1 LRRLAFAILI
11 VLAGAATLR
20 AQRYNFKVYGEEEGL
35 QNLAV
40 QVVLQDRAGFL
51 WVGTQNG
58 LYRYDGSRFV
68 GFGKAEGLPGAR
80 IESLHES
87 IDGTLWVGTRVGLA
101 RRKGEQF
108 EIVPMRVAQGVVGRA
123 GIASDAAGKLYLA
136 TERGLVTGTR
146 SSNTPDKPDKSAK
159 LDKIEFALIASPDSE
174 GATGAVAG
182 TVPEAASVYVDPSGH
197 VLYGCGTSLCRLDNG
212 PRNHNDRDIGHD
224 LPHDIAVESG
234 LPPGPW
240 GAILGDLEGNLW
252 VRSDHLLYERCTGS
266 DQFQLRDGLPG
277 STNTYPTL
285 ALDPAGRLLVPTN
298 RGLAR
303 ETANGWEII
312 DTHQGVPANDIS
324 AVLQD
329 REGSIWLGLLGS
341 GLARWLG
348 YSEWQS
354 WTDREGLSRESVWS
368 IARDAGGRLWV
379 GTQFGL
385 NYAEERDG
393 RLQWRQQ
400 AVPGVEM
407 IRGLASSAI
416 SPTAFA
422 KGTETGATIGAPS
435 LAGAAMWIGA
445 SPGGLRQL
453 DLRSMQTRVIGSA
466 QGINSDNVRN
476 VMTDRDGNVWVS
488 TRNGLFRKAANASR
502 FEEVVPLSL
511 IDAEPPAAAGS
522 TSDHSPRLPAEV
534 FHMTMMDASGQVWAA
549 GTRGLARLSGGRWT
563 RFTERDGLK
572 SNVVAHIAEDPDGA
586 IWIGYYEAFGLTRL
600 TFPQGHLK
608 LEHFTTASGLQSDKS
623 IFLGFDARGW
633 LWAGSDHGIDVFDR
647 SHWRHYGK
655 SDGLIWDDCNTN
667 AFLADRDGGVWI
679 GTSRGLSRFRPLPSG
694 PPSVPPSVVFT
705 SVKFGDQATDA
716 SAPGASSIR
725 IPYSHRSLQVRFAAL
740 TFLQESKVLFR
751 YRLRGV
757 SGSWLETSQREL
769 NYPQLPP
776 GAYTLEVMARTAQG
790 VWSTEPAQMEFRI
803 LSPWWLTWWFRLT
816 CALVILLIGRILWQR
831 RTHRLEAER
840 YRLENAVNQRTRELS
855 LEKQRVVEEKGR
867 TEQQKVEI
875 ERLLQEAQQAS
886 RSKSEFLANMSHEIR
901 TPMNGVIGMTDL
913 VLATQLSPEQREY
926 LATARLSA
934 NSLLT
939 ILNDVLDFS
948 KIEAGRM
955 DLNPIEFSLRQCVQE
970 IARMFSVSATE
981 KKLAFEVHVDQNVPD
996 RVVGDPDRLRQV
1008 LLNLAGNAV
1017 KFTAQGSV
1025 GIAVKVEAQDPASIT
1040 LRFAV
1045 NDSGI
1050 GIPMEKREI
1059 IFEAFRQADGSTTRK
1074 YGGTG
1079 LGLAICLHL
1088 VKMMGGAIRVES
1100 EVGSGSTFHFTARF
1114 AHAAA
1119 GLQPAPPDPVGLRKM
1134 LEAVGESGG
1143 AVPPRCLL
1151 RILIA
1156 EDNPVNQRVAARLL
1170 EKRGHRVALAAN
1182 GREALEWLDRQEFD
1196 LILMDVQMPELDGI
1210 ETTTVIRERETR
1222 QGGHIPIVALT
1233 AHAMLGDRD
1242 RCIEAGMDNYVNKP
1256 IDAVKFLEVVE
1267 STVLAQTL
1275 PSRDC

>member
-1 LRRLAFAILI
+1 MRRIVIVILI
-11 VLAGAATLR
+11 ALVWTAALR

-68 GFGKAEGLPGAR
+68 AFGKTEGLPGAR

-101 RRKGEQF
+101 RRRGDQF
-108 EIVPMRVAQGVVGRA
+108 EPVPMLVAQGQIAQGIAGRA
-123 GIASDAAGKLYLA
+123 GIASDASGKLYFA

-146 SSNTPDKPDKSAK
+146 SGDKV
-159 LDKIEFALIASPDSE
+159 EFTLIP
-174 GATGAVAG
+174 GPGG
-182 TVPEAASVYVDPSGH
+182 TQEAAAVYVDPSGK
-197 VLYGCGTSLCRLDNG
+197 VLYGCGESLCRLEQVAGHDVA
-212 PRNHNDRDIGHD
+212 RDI
-224 LPHDIAVESG
+224 AAESG

-240 GAILGDLEGNLW
+240 SAILGDLEGNLW
-252 VRSDHLLYERCTGS
+252 LRSDHQLYLRPGGAER
-266 DQFQLRDGLPG
+266 FQSRPGLPE

-285 ALDPAGRLLVPTN
+285 ALDPAGRLLVPTY

-303 ETANGWEII
+303 ETIHGWEII
-312 DTHQGVPANDIS
+312 DARQGLPANDIA
-324 AVLQD
+324 AVVQD

-348 YSEWQS
+348 YNEWQS

-368 IARDAGGRLWV
+368 IARDPGGRLWV

-385 NYAEERDG
+385 NYADEREG
-393 RLQWRQQ
+393 RLVWRQQ
-400 AVPGVEM
+400 PVPGVQM
-407 IRGLASSAI
+407 IRGLASS
-416 SPTAFA
+416 STTA
-422 KGTETGATIGAPS
+422 GAGGIGA
-435 LAGAAMWIGA
+435 GTMWIGA

-453 DLRSMQTRVIGSA
+453 DLRTMQTRAVGPE
-466 QGINSDNVRN
+466 QGFSSDNIRH
-476 VMTDRDGNVWVS
+476 VMTDRDGRVWVS
-488 TRNGLFRKAANASR
+488 TRNGLFRKMPNASR
-502 FEEVVPLSL
+502 FEEIFPPSPV
-511 IDAEPPAAAGS
+511 DAGQAAAP
-522 TSDHSPRLPAEV
+522 HSGGPERPPSEV
-534 FHMTMMDASGQVWAA
+534 FHMTMMDAAGQVWVG
-549 GTRGLARLSGGRWT
+549 GTRGLARLSGERWT

-572 SNVVAHIAEDPDGA
+572 SDVVAHIAEDPDGA

-600 TFPQGHLK
+600 TFPQGRLK
-608 LEHFTTASGLQSDKS
+608 LEHFTTASGLRSDKS

-633 LWAGSDHGIDVFDR
+633 LWAGSDHGVDVFDR
-647 SHWRHYGK
+647 VRWRHYGK
-655 SDGLIWDDCNTN
+655 SDGLIWDDCNSN
-667 AFLADRDGGVWI
+667 AFLADRDGAVWI
-679 GTSRGLSRFRPLPSG
+679 GTSRGVSRFRPLASP

-705 SVKFGDQATDA
+705 TVKFGDQTLDTASDAA
-716 SAPGASSIR
+716 SAAASGAPSSIEV
-725 IPYSHRSLQVRFAAL
+725 PYRRRSLEVRFAAL
-740 TFLQESKVLFR
+740 TFLQESQVLFR
-751 YRLRGV
+751 YRLASVGRN
-757 SGSWLETSQREL
+757 WLETTQREL

-776 GAYTLEVMARTAQG
+776 GDYTLEVTARTAQG
-790 VWSTEPAQMEFRI
+790 VWSLEPARLKFRI
-803 LSPWWLTWWFRLT
+803 LEPWWLTWWFRVA
-816 CALVILLIGRILWQR
+816 CALAILLAGRIVWQR

-840 YRLENAVNQRTRELS
+840 YRLEKAVKERTRELFQ
-855 LEKQRVVEEKGR
+855 EKQHLVEEKGR
-867 TEQQKVEI
+867 TEQQKREI
-875 ERLLQEAQQAS
+875 ERLLQEAQQAN

-913 VLATQLSPEQREY
+913 VLATPLSAEQREY

-970 IARMFSVSATE
+970 TGRMFAVPTAE
-981 KKLAFEVHVDQNVPD
+981 KELAFDVQVEQNVPD

-1017 KFTAQGSV
+1017 KFTAQGGVWITV
-1025 GIAVKVEAQDPASIT
+1025 GVESQATGSIL

-1045 NDSGI
+1045 RDTGI
-1050 GIPMEKREI
+1050 GIPVEKREI

-1088 VKMMGGAIRVES
+1088 VKMMGGSIRVES

-1114 AHAAA
+1114 AAAA
-1119 GLQPAPPDPVGLRKM
+1119 PSAQPAPPDPMGLRKM
-1134 LEAVGESGG
+1134 LEAVGESNGDS
-1143 AVPPRCLL
+1143 APRQVL
-1151 RILIA
+1151 RILLA

-1170 EKRGHRVALAAN
+1170 EKRGHQVALAAN
-1182 GREALEWLDRQEFD
+1182 GREALAWLDRERFD

-1210 ETTTVIRERETR
+1210 ETTAIIREREQR
-1222 QGGHIPIVALT
+1222 EGGRIPIVALT
-1233 AHAMLGDRD
+1233 AHAMQGDRE
-1242 RCIEAGMDNYVNKP
+1242 RCIDAGMDNYVNKP

-1267 STVLAQTL
+1267 STALAHAG
-1275 PSRDC
+1275 R